1 MKLLGVPVYTLGDN
15 IEDVIKRERIQG
27 VLVSPLRVNEFR
39 KNQKIQDALI
49 GSGCKIFMAQEVKE
63 ASLKNGE
70 LTDDELESVQLREV
84 SVEDLLP
91 RSEIN
96 VDMKTVEEL
105 LIGRR
110 VLITGAAGSIGMEIV
125 RQVAQ
130 FKPVK
135 MMLIDQAETPQHD
148 VELMMKRDFPE
159 VDCHKINSYKSEMRK
174 PL

>member
-1 MKLLGVPVYTLGDN
+1 MLIYGALNGGIGLAKSIASQKPPRFEFIGFISHEHRIKNMKLLGVPVYTLGDN

-130 FKPVK
+130 FGQP
-135 MMLIDQAETPQHD
+135 
-148 VELMMKRDFPE
+148 
-159 VDCHKINSYKSEMRK
+159 
-174 PL
+174 